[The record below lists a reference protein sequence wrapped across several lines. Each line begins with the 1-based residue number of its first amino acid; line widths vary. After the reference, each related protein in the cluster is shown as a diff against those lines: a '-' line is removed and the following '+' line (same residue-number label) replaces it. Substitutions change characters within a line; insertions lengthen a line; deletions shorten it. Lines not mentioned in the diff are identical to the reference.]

1 MKIAATKTTVAD
13 LLALLQDV
21 DPTEEVSFGRTNPKT
36 PAPCWCGCGGTTK
49 SKFVPG
55 HDSKFH
61 GLAKKVARGQ
71 ADHADALIGL
81 AHDEARA
88 AFEAHVAAEKPL
100 HEAREEAKATKKAA
114 RETAKAEKKAQKS
127 TGGLGLAQAG
137 TDTEIA
143 EFFEGVA

>member
-1 MKIAATKTTVAD
+1 MKIATTKTTVAN
-13 LLALLQDV
+13 LLALLQDA

-100 HEAREEAKATKKAA
+100 HEAREEAKAAKKAT
-114 RETAKAEKKAQKS
+114 REAEKAAKKPQKS
-127 TGGLGLAQAG
+127 TGGLVLAQAS
-137 TDTEIA
+137 TDTEVE
-143 EFFEGVA
+143 EFFSDVA